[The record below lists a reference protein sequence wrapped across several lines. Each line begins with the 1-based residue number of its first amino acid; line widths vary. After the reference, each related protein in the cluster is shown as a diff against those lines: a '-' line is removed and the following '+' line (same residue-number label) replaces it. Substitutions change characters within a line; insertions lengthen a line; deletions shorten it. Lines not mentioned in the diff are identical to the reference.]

1 MLWMIMVFQKSNM
14 IRSKVH
20 LKYVSEHPC
29 TICGREDVQ
38 AAHIRYTGSG
48 IGLKPC
54 DSFVVPLCIEHH
66 QEQHTMNEKMF
77 WLLYKINPIARAMAF
92 ALESPDKK
100 IRERVY
106 EHFKEDKFR
115 KFFEI

>member
-66 QEQHTMNEKMF
+66 QEQHTMNERMF
-77 WLLYKINPIARAMAF
+77 WHLYKIDPVSRALPLCA
-92 ALESPDKK
+92 ESPDKK
-100 IRERVY
+100 IKGAIFEKFKN
-106 EHFKEDKFR
+106 HFNW
-115 KFFEI
+115 